1 MIINSFYENKKTTKR
16 DLKNILGK
24 YNFSAYNKIKNNIL
38 AIKLY
43 FFFFRF
49 CEKIEIRISNIL
61 IRKIKHSY

>member
-38 AIKLY
+38 AIKL
-43 FFFFRF
+43 FFFFF
-49 CEKIEIRISNIL
+49 SFL
-61 IRKIKHSY
+61 

>member
-43 FFFFRF
+43 FFFFFRF
-49 CEKIEIRISNIL
+49 CEKIEFVFRIF
-61 IRKIKHSY
+61 

>member
-43 FFFFRF
+43 FFFFF
-49 CEKIEIRISNIL
+49 FVFVKKLN
-61 IRKIKHSY
+61 SYFEYFN